1 MNDILTNI
9 KYGWCNFR
17 LDGYE
22 ARPSYVR
29 FLPLDI
35 IDAWKEYQES
45 HHCIIEFDE
54 ELTQFCIVIWENN
67 IVILDNRNNKINITV
82 INYNAEDVL
91 NELIKEI
98 VDNLDVW
105 AEWIS
110 TTGTDENIQRCKELI
125 IKRMNEV
132 DLPNPYYKTKLQ
144 IM

>member
-1 MNDILTNI
+1 M
-9 KYGWCNFR
+9 
-17 LDGYE
+17 
-22 ARPSYVR
+22 
-29 FLPLDI
+29 DI

-67 IVILDNRNNKINITV
+67 IVILDNRHNKINITV

-98 VDNLDVW
+98 VNNLDVW

-110 TTGTDENIQRCKELI
+110 TTGTNENIQRAKELI